1 MFQNALILLLI
12 VMFNW
17 FKVID
22 IPPPLYANIVIFN
35 FFFKLESG
43 KMKKSENTEKWALVT
58 GASGGVGKEIATIL
72 AEKKY
77 NLVLVARSEDKL
89 SSLHDELIL
98 KNEIQV
104 KIFACDLSKENAAHE
119 IFDFCK
125 KEKIKI
131 NLLMNNAG
139 CGLYGS
145 SIELGDKAVGMLKL
159 NIIAL
164 TQMCSVFGSDMASR
178 GEGSILN
185 IGSIAGNQPTPM
197 FASYAASKNYVLS
210 YSLALRHELSE
221 YGVNVT
227 CVQPGYIRTNFDN
240 NCGIVSEKYKKFSYK
255 NGMSAHAVAKCA
267 VNSVLAGRSYVR
279 AGFANKVTAFASGL
293 IPKNFL
299 AWCISKSMKSLTS
312 DTSKSCDAKN

>member
-1 MFQNALILLLI
+1 
-12 VMFNW
+12 
-17 FKVID
+17 
-22 IPPPLYANIVIFN
+22 
-35 FFFKLESG
+35 
-43 KMKKSENTEKWALVT
+43 MKKNDNEIKWALVT
-58 GASGGVGKEIATIL
+58 GASGGVGKEIAGIL
-72 AEKKY
+72 AGKKW
-77 NLVLVARSEDKL
+77 NLVLVARSADKL
-89 SSLHDELIL
+89 SALSSELAE
-98 KNEIQV
+98 KNGIEV
-104 KIFACDLSKENAAHE
+104 KTFSCDLSKDGAAHE
-119 IFDFCK
+119 IFDFCES
-125 KEKIKI
+125 EKIKI
-131 NLLMNNAG
+131 DLLMNNAG

-159 NIIAL
+159 NVIAL
-164 TQMCSVFGSDMASR
+164 TQMCAVFGKDMAQRKS
-178 GEGSILN
+178 GSILN
-185 IGSIAGNQPTPM
+185 VGSIAGNQPTPM

-210 YSLALRHELSE
+210 YSLALRHELGQ

-255 NGMSAHAVAKCA
+255 NGMSAYAVAKCA

-312 DTSKSCDAKN
+312 DTSSNS